1 MNFVYVVQEIT
12 CTENDVV
19 GGVIKGV
26 YSTLVLAQKS
36 VREFKKKYKPR
47 SPDDI
52 VLYDIVVKK
61 LDELPMTSRDLEKTL
76 EGLIKR
82 GLMEALVGEDGLFY
96 YELTDK
102 GREVAER
109 LQGGG
114 SWPHNLK
121 DYYDEQGGE
130 TDSTDS

>member
-19 GGVIKGV
+19 GGIIKGV
-26 YSTLVLAQKS
+26 YSTLVLAQKA

-61 LDELPMTSRDLEKTL
+61 LDELPMTSKDLEKTL

-102 GREVAER
+102 GREVAEK
-109 LQGGG
+109 LQGG